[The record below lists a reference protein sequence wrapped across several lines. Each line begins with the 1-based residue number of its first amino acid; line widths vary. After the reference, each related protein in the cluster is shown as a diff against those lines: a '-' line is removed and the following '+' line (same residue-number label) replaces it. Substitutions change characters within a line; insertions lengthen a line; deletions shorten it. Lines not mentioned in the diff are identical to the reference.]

1 MKSIK
6 QLSAKILN
14 SVKAYCKRVK
24 DLQDEII
31 KFNNEYEKQMRGDK
45 K

>member
-1 MKSIK
+1 MTIK
-6 QLSAKILN
+6 QLSLTILN
-14 SVKAYCKRVK
+14 SIKAYCRKLAE
-24 DLQDEII
+24 LQQEAI